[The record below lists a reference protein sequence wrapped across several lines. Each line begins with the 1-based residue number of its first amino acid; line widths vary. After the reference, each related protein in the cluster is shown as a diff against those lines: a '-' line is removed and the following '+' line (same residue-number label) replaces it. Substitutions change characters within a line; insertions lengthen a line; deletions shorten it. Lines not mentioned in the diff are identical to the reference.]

1 MILKSLADA
10 VIHFSKFLK
19 QNIECIFPGEKKS
32 ESRMVMMLKSAIWYG
47 YNLHHVCSFLVSERE
62 TNRDKNYILGK
73 SVMGSPD
80 FGWWKQ
86 SYFLGMTSGA
96 TLLGHAADHTVPYL
110 KNISSR
116 RVTCSV
122 TDLNSPMRLIFILL
136 SLHLMILCIYFIH
149 QFTQRTLSKL

>member
-96 TLLGHAADHTVPYL
+96 HCWGMQLTTLFPT
-110 KNISSR
+110 
-116 RVTCSV
+116 
-122 TDLNSPMRLIFILL
+122 
-136 SLHLMILCIYFIH
+136 
-149 QFTQRTLSKL
+149 